1 MFDLLIKIEYYIS
14 NLFEGMRY
22 MTIKNIDVYSEM
34 NGSYV
39 MDKDKKITGYASI
52 DKPWQK
58 YYSKEA
64 ITASIPE
71 LTAYQYMVSQNE
83 DNLSTKAI
91 MYYGKKISY
100 KNYID
105 MIDETARRLYNLG
118 ITEGEVVTVM
128 SVANPELEVLFYA
141 LNKLGAVINL
151 IDVRSDY
158 KQIKKYL
165 MEVKSS
171 TVVVMDN
178 FLPEFDKCME
188 DEDIDNIVENVITLS
203 PYNSVLFPFNI
214 LAEKKSRKEDSN
226 LYSKIDEIKKKNKY
240 MTWNDL
246 MSVHK
251 YRYPRYPRYKKNMVA
266 ALVHTGGT
274 TGVPKTVKLSNENFN
289 AMAIQYKSLNANYN
303 KGDTFLNGIVPF
315 VAYGIV
321 VTIHMPMCLGMTN
334 IIAPILSP
342 KEFTEFMIKYKPNHT
357 ITVPT
362 YVEHFVHDR
371 KADSMNWKC
380 LKNLGIG
387 GDYFPEQSEIYVN
400 EFLKNHGSSSIA
412 EKGYGMTENSSTA
425 GVCLVG
431 VNKTNSLGIP
441 LPLNTYGIFERGT
454 DKELKYGEEGEIC
467 ITGPTEMLGYLDNEE
482 EEGKVIKIHSDG
494 KKWIHSEDVGI
505 IDEDGFLFF
514 KGRYKRLIP
523 HGGFKLYPSYIEGVI
538 MKHPDIDNCCVISIP
553 DKVYGASPEA
563 HVVIKKDSVSE
574 LKKLK
579 EELIKLCQDKLPSYS
594 QPEDFIFE
602 EHLPLTSVG
611 KVDYKKVEKMRIK
624 KLEESTK

>member
-1 MFDLLIKIEYYIS
+1 
-14 NLFEGMRY
+14 
-22 MTIKNIDVYSEM
+22 MTIKNIEVYSEM

-39 MDKDKKITGYASI
+39 VDKDKKITGYASI

-118 ITEGEVVTVM
+118 VTEGEVVTVM

-171 TVVVMDN
+171 EVVVMDN

-203 PYNSVLFPFNI
+203 PYNSVLFPFNV
-214 LAEKKSRKEDSN
+214 LAEKKSRKEDST

-371 KADSMNWKC
+371 KADSINWKC

-482 EEGKVIKIHSDG
+482 EERKVIKIHSDG

-602 EHLPLTSVG
+602 EDLPLTSVG

>member
-1 MFDLLIKIEYYIS
+1 
-14 NLFEGMRY
+14 
-22 MTIKNIDVYSEM
+22 MTIKNIDIYSEM

-39 MDKDKKITGYASI
+39 VDKDKKITGYASI

-118 ITEGEVVTVM
+118 VTEGEVVTVM

-171 TVVVMDN
+171 EVVVMDN

-188 DEDIDNIVENVITLS
+188 DEDVDNIVENVITLS
-203 PYNSVLFPFNI
+203 PYNSVLFPFNV
-214 LAEKKSRKEDSN
+214 LAEKKSRKEDST

-371 KADSMNWKC
+371 KADSINWKC

-482 EEGKVIKIHSDG
+482 EERKVIKIHSDG

-563 HVVIKKDSVSE
+563 HFVIKKDSVSE

-602 EHLPLTSVG
+602 EDLPLTSVG

>member
-1 MFDLLIKIEYYIS
+1 
-14 NLFEGMRY
+14 
-22 MTIKNIDVYSEM
+22 MTIKNIDIYSEM
-34 NGSYV
+34 NDNYV
-39 MDKDKKITGYASI
+39 VDKDKKITGYASI

-71 LTAYQYMVSQNE
+71 LTAYQYMVSQNK

-105 MIDETARRLYNLG
+105 MIDETSRRLYNLG
-118 ITEGEVVTVM
+118 VTEGEVVTVM
-128 SVANPELEVLFYA
+128 SVANPELEILFYA

-203 PYNSVLFPFNI
+203 PYNSVLFPFNV
-214 LAEKKSRKEDSN
+214 LAEKKSRKEDST

-431 VNKTNSLGIP
+431 VNKINSLGIP

-563 HVVIKKDSVSE
+563 HVVIKKDNVSE

-602 EHLPLTSVG
+602 EDLPLTSVG

>member
-1 MFDLLIKIEYYIS
+1 
-14 NLFEGMRY
+14 
-22 MTIKNIDVYSEM
+22 MTIKNIDIYSEM

-39 MDKDKKITGYASI
+39 VDKDKNITGYASI

-118 ITEGEVVTVM
+118 VTEGEVVTVM

-171 TVVVMDN
+171 EVVVMDN

-203 PYNSVLFPFNI
+203 PYNSVLFPFNV
-214 LAEKKSRKEDSN
+214 LAEKKSRKEDST

-431 VNKTNSLGIP
+431 VNKINSLGIP

-482 EEGKVIKIHSDG
+482 EESKVIKIHSDG

-579 EELIKLCQDKLPSYS
+579 EELIKLCQDKLPEYS

-602 EHLPLTSVG
+602 EDLPLTSVG

>member
-1 MFDLLIKIEYYIS
+1 
-14 NLFEGMRY
+14 
-22 MTIKNIDVYSEM
+22 MTIKNIDIYSEM
-34 NGSYV
+34 NDNYV
-39 MDKDKKITGYASI
+39 VDKDKKITGYASI

-118 ITEGEVVTVM
+118 VTEGEVVTVM

-171 TVVVMDN
+171 EVVVMDN

-188 DEDIDNIVENVITLS
+188 DEDVDNIVENVITLS
-203 PYNSVLFPFNI
+203 PYNSVLFPFNV
-214 LAEKKSRKEDSN
+214 LAEKKSRKKDN
-226 LYSKIDEIKKKNKY
+226 TLYSKIDEIKKKNKY

-246 MSVHK
+246 MNVNK

-431 VNKTNSLGIP
+431 VNKINSLGIP

-482 EEGKVIKIHSDG
+482 EESKLIKIHSDG

-538 MKHPDIDNCCVISIP
+538 MKHPNIDNCCVISIP

-602 EHLPLTSVG
+602 EDLPLTSVG

>member
-1 MFDLLIKIEYYIS
+1 
-14 NLFEGMRY
+14 
-22 MTIKNIDVYSEM
+22 MTIKNIDIYGEM

-39 MDKDKKITGYASI
+39 VDKDKKITGYASI

-64 ITASIPE
+64 ITANIPE

-118 ITEGEVVTVM
+118 VTEGEVVTVM

-171 TVVVMDN
+171 EVVVMDN

-188 DEDIDNIVENVITLS
+188 DEDVDNIVENVITLS
-203 PYNSVLFPFNI
+203 PYNSVLFPFNV
-214 LAEKKSRKEDSN
+214 LAEKKSRKEDST

-371 KADSMNWKC
+371 KADSINWKC

-482 EEGKVIKIHSDG
+482 EERKVIKIHSDG

-602 EHLPLTSVG
+602 EDLPLTSVG

>member
-1 MFDLLIKIEYYIS
+1 
-14 NLFEGMRY
+14 
-22 MTIKNIDVYSEM
+22 MTIKNIDIYSEM

-39 MDKDKKITGYASI
+39 VDKDKKITGYASI

-118 ITEGEVVTVM
+118 VTEGEVVTVM

-203 PYNSVLFPFNI
+203 PYNSVLFPFNV

-431 VNKTNSLGIP
+431 VNKINSLGIP

-538 MKHPDIDNCCVISIP
+538 MKHPNIDNCCVISIP

-602 EHLPLTSVG
+602 EDLPLTSVG

>member
-1 MFDLLIKIEYYIS
+1 
-14 NLFEGMRY
+14 
-22 MTIKNIDVYSEM
+22 MTIKNIDIYSEM

-39 MDKDKKITGYASI
+39 VDKDKKITGYASI

-71 LTAYQYMVSQNE
+71 LTAYQYMISQNK

-118 ITEGEVVTVM
+118 VTEGEVITVM

-171 TVVVMDN
+171 EVVVMDN

-203 PYNSVLFPFNI
+203 PYNSVLFPFNV

-387 GDYFPEQSEIYVN
+387 GDYFSEQSEIYVN

-482 EEGKVIKIHSDG
+482 EESKVIKIHSDG

-563 HVVIKKDSVSE
+563 HVVIKKDRVSE

-594 QPEDFIFE
+594 QPEDFVFE
-602 EHLPLTSVG
+602 EDLPLTSVG

>member
-1 MFDLLIKIEYYIS
+1 
-14 NLFEGMRY
+14 
-22 MTIKNIDVYSEM
+22 MTIKNIDIYSEM
-34 NGSYV
+34 NDNYV
-39 MDKDKKITGYASI
+39 VDKDKKITGYASI

-171 TVVVMDN
+171 EVVVMDN

-203 PYNSVLFPFNI
+203 PYNSVLFPFNV
-214 LAEKKSRKEDSN
+214 LAEKKSRKEDST

-563 HVVIKKDSVSE
+563 HVVIKKDSMSE

-602 EHLPLTSVG
+602 EDLPLTSVG

>member
-1 MFDLLIKIEYYIS
+1 
-14 NLFEGMRY
+14 
-22 MTIKNIDVYSEM
+22 MTIKNIDIYSEM
-34 NGSYV
+34 NDNYV
-39 MDKDKKITGYASI
+39 VDKDKKITGYASI

-71 LTAYQYMVSQNE
+71 LTAYQYMVSQNK

-118 ITEGEVVTVM
+118 VTEGEVVTVM

-171 TVVVMDN
+171 EVVVMDN

-203 PYNSVLFPFNI
+203 PYNSVLFPFNV
-214 LAEKKSRKEDSN
+214 LAEKKSRKEDST

-246 MSVHK
+246 MNVPK
-251 YRYPRYPRYKKNMVA
+251 YRYSRYPRYKKNMVA

-431 VNKTNSLGIP
+431 VNKINSLGIP

-482 EEGKVIKIHSDG
+482 EESKVIKIHSDG

-538 MKHPDIDNCCVISIP
+538 MKHPNIDNCCVISIP

-563 HVVIKKDSVSE
+563 HVVIKKDSMSE

-602 EHLPLTSVG
+602 EDLPLTSVG

>member
-1 MFDLLIKIEYYIS
+1 
-14 NLFEGMRY
+14 
-22 MTIKNIDVYSEM
+22 MTIKNIDIYSEM

-39 MDKDKKITGYASI
+39 VDKDKNITGYASI

-58 YYSKEA
+58 YYSKDA

-71 LTAYQYMVSQNE
+71 LTAYQYMVSQNK

-118 ITEGEVVTVM
+118 VTEGEVVTVM
-128 SVANPELEVLFYA
+128 SVANPELEILFYA
-141 LNKLGAVINL
+141 LNKLGAVINI

-171 TVVVMDN
+171 EVVVMDN

-203 PYNSVLFPFNI
+203 PYNSVLFPFNV

-467 ITGPTEMLGYLDNEE
+467 ITSPTEMLGYLDNEE
-482 EEGKVIKIHSDG
+482 EERKVIKIHSDG

-602 EHLPLTSVG
+602 EDLPLTSVG

>member
-1 MFDLLIKIEYYIS
+1 
-14 NLFEGMRY
+14 
-22 MTIKNIDVYSEM
+22 MTIKNIDIYSEM

-39 MDKDKKITGYASI
+39 VDKDKKITGYASI

-64 ITASIPE
+64 ITANIPE

-118 ITEGEVVTVM
+118 VTEGEVVTVM

-171 TVVVMDN
+171 EVVVMDN
-178 FLPEFDKCME
+178 FLPEFDNCME
-188 DEDIDNIVENVITLS
+188 DEDVDNIVENVITLS
-203 PYNSVLFPFNI
+203 PYNSVLFPFNV
-214 LAEKKSRKEDSN
+214 LAEKKSRKEDST

-371 KADSMNWKC
+371 KADSINWKC

-482 EEGKVIKIHSDG
+482 EERKVIKIHSDG

-602 EHLPLTSVG
+602 EDLPLTSVG
-611 KVDYKKVEKMRIK
+611 KVDYKKVDKMRIK

>member
-1 MFDLLIKIEYYIS
+1 
-14 NLFEGMRY
+14 
-22 MTIKNIDVYSEM
+22 MTIKNIDIYSEM
-34 NGSYV
+34 NDNYV
-39 MDKDKKITGYASI
+39 VDKDKKITGYASI

-71 LTAYQYMVSQNE
+71 LTAYQYMVSQNK

-105 MIDETARRLYNLG
+105 MIDETSRRLYNLG
-118 ITEGEVVTVM
+118 VTEGEVVTVM
-128 SVANPELEVLFYA
+128 SVANPELEILFYA

-203 PYNSVLFPFNI
+203 PYNSVLFPFNV
-214 LAEKKSRKEDSN
+214 LAEKKSRKEDST
-226 LYSKIDEIKKKNKY
+226 LYSKIDEIKNKNKY

-246 MSVHK
+246 MNVPK
-251 YRYPRYPRYKKNMVA
+251 YRYSRYPRYKKNMVA

-454 DKELKYGEEGEIC
+454 NKELKYGEEGEIC
-467 ITGPTEMLGYLDNEE
+467 ITGPTAMLGYLDNE

-538 MKHPDIDNCCVISIP
+538 MKHPNIDNCCVISIP

-602 EHLPLTSVG
+602 EDLPLTSVG

>member
-1 MFDLLIKIEYYIS
+1 
-14 NLFEGMRY
+14 
-22 MTIKNIDVYSEM
+22 MTIKNIDIYSEM

-39 MDKDKKITGYASI
+39 VDKDKKITGYASI

-64 ITASIPE
+64 ITANIPE

-118 ITEGEVVTVM
+118 VTEGEVVTVM

-171 TVVVMDN
+171 EVVVMDN

-188 DEDIDNIVENVITLS
+188 DEDVDNIVENVITLS
-203 PYNSVLFPFNI
+203 PYNSVLFPFNV
-214 LAEKKSRKEDSN
+214 LAEKKSRKEDST

-371 KADSMNWKC
+371 KADSINWKC

-482 EEGKVIKIHSDG
+482 EERKVIKIHSDG

-602 EHLPLTSVG
+602 EDLPLTSVG
-611 KVDYKKVEKMRIK
+611 RVDYKKVEKMRIK

>member
-1 MFDLLIKIEYYIS
+1 
-14 NLFEGMRY
+14 

-39 MDKDKKITGYASI
+39 VDKDKKITGYASI

-71 LTAYQYMVSQNE
+71 LTAYQYMVSQNK

-118 ITEGEVVTVM
+118 VTEGEVVTVM

-171 TVVVMDN
+171 EVVVMDN

-203 PYNSVLFPFNI
+203 PYNSVLFPFNV
-214 LAEKKSRKEDSN
+214 LAEKKSRKEDST

-387 GDYFPEQSEIYVN
+387 GDYFSEQSEIYVN

-482 EEGKVIKIHSDG
+482 EESKVIKIHSDG

-563 HVVIKKDSVSE
+563 HVVIKKNRVSE

-602 EHLPLTSVG
+602 EDLPLTSVG

>member
-1 MFDLLIKIEYYIS
+1 
-14 NLFEGMRY
+14 
-22 MTIKNIDVYSEM
+22 MTIKNIDIYSEM

-39 MDKDKKITGYASI
+39 VDKDKKITGYASI

-71 LTAYQYMVSQNE
+71 LTAYQYMVSQNK
-83 DNLSTKAI
+83 DNLNTKSI
-91 MYYGKKISY
+91 IYYGKKISY
-100 KNYID
+100 KTFID
-105 MIDETARRLYNLG
+105 MIDETAKRLYNLG
-118 ITEGEVVTVM
+118 VMEGEVVTVM
-128 SVANPELEVLFYA
+128 SIANPELEILFYA
-141 LNKLGAVINL
+141 LNKLGAIINL

-158 KQIKKYL
+158 RQIKKYL
-165 MEVKSS
+165 KEVKSS

-188 DEDIDNIVENVITLS
+188 DEEIDNIVENVITLS
-203 PYNSVLFPFNI
+203 PFNSVLFPFNV
-214 LAEKKSRKEDSN
+214 LAEKKARKEDST
-226 LYSKIDEIKKKNKY
+226 LYSKIDGVKKKNKY

-246 MSVHK
+246 MNVFK
-251 YRYPRYPRYKKNMVA
+251 YRCPRYPRYKKDMVA

-467 ITGPTEMLGYLDNEE
+467 ITGPTAMLGYLDNEE
-482 EEGKVIKIHSDG
+482 EEGKIIKIHSDG

-602 EHLPLTSVG
+602 EDLPLTSVG

>member
-1 MFDLLIKIEYYIS
+1 
-14 NLFEGMRY
+14 

-39 MDKDKKITGYASI
+39 VDKDKNITGYASI

-118 ITEGEVVTVM
+118 VTEGEVVTVM

-203 PYNSVLFPFNI
+203 PYNSVLFPFNV

-431 VNKTNSLGIP
+431 VNKINSLGIP

-538 MKHPDIDNCCVISIP
+538 MKHPNIDNCCVISIP

-602 EHLPLTSVG
+602 EDLPLTSVG

>member
-1 MFDLLIKIEYYIS
+1 
-14 NLFEGMRY
+14 
-22 MTIKNIDVYSEM
+22 MTIKNIDIYSEM

-39 MDKDKKITGYASI
+39 VDKDKKITGYASI

-64 ITASIPE
+64 ITANIPE

-118 ITEGEVVTVM
+118 VTEGEVVTVM

-171 TVVVMDN
+171 EVVVMDN

-188 DEDIDNIVENVITLS
+188 DEDVDNIVENVITLS
-203 PYNSVLFPFNI
+203 PYNSVLFPFNV
-214 LAEKKSRKEDSN
+214 LAEKKSRKEDST

-371 KADSMNWKC
+371 KADSINWKC

-387 GDYFPEQSEIYVN
+387 GDYFSEQSEIYVN

-482 EEGKVIKIHSDG
+482 EERKVIKIHSDG

-602 EHLPLTSVG
+602 EDLPLTSVG

>member
-1 MFDLLIKIEYYIS
+1 
-14 NLFEGMRY
+14 

-39 MDKDKKITGYASI
+39 VDKDKKITGYASI

-118 ITEGEVVTVM
+118 VTEGEVVTVM

-171 TVVVMDN
+171 EVVVMDN

-203 PYNSVLFPFNI
+203 PYNSVLFPFNV

-482 EEGKVIKIHSDG
+482 EESKVIKIHSDG

-563 HVVIKKDSVSE
+563 HVVIKKDNVSE

-602 EHLPLTSVG
+602 EDLPLTSVG

>member
-1 MFDLLIKIEYYIS
+1 
-14 NLFEGMRY
+14 
-22 MTIKNIDVYSEM
+22 MTIKNIEVYSEM

-39 MDKDKKITGYASI
+39 VDKDKKITGYASI

-171 TVVVMDN
+171 EVVVMDN

-203 PYNSVLFPFNI
+203 PYNSVLFPFNV
-214 LAEKKSRKEDSN
+214 LAEKKSRKEDN
-226 LYSKIDEIKKKNKY
+226 TLYSKIDEIKKKNKY

-387 GDYFPEQSEIYVN
+387 GDYFQEQSEIYVN

-563 HVVIKKDSVSE
+563 HVVIKKDSMSE

-602 EHLPLTSVG
+602 EDLPLTSVG

>member
-1 MFDLLIKIEYYIS
+1 
-14 NLFEGMRY
+14 
-22 MTIKNIDVYSEM
+22 MTIKNIDIYSEM

-39 MDKDKKITGYASI
+39 VDKDKKITGYASI

-118 ITEGEVVTVM
+118 VTEGEVVTVM

-171 TVVVMDN
+171 EVVVMDN

-203 PYNSVLFPFNI
+203 PYNSVLFPFNV
-214 LAEKKSRKEDSN
+214 LAEKKSRKEDST

-371 KADSMNWKC
+371 KADSMNWKF

-467 ITGPTEMLGYLDNEE
+467 ITGPTAMLGYLDNEE

-602 EHLPLTSVG
+602 EDLPLTSVG

>member
-1 MFDLLIKIEYYIS
+1 
-14 NLFEGMRY
+14 
-22 MTIKNIDVYSEM
+22 MTIKNIEVYSEM

-39 MDKDKKITGYASI
+39 VDKDKKITGYASI

-118 ITEGEVVTVM
+118 VTEGEVVTVM

-171 TVVVMDN
+171 EVVVMDN

-203 PYNSVLFPFNI
+203 PYNSVLYPFNV

-226 LYSKIDEIKKKNKY
+226 LYGKIDEIKKKNKY

-563 HVVIKKDSVSE
+563 HVVIKKDSMSE

-602 EHLPLTSVG
+602 EDLPLTSVG

>member
-1 MFDLLIKIEYYIS
+1 
-14 NLFEGMRY
+14 
-22 MTIKNIDVYSEM
+22 
-34 NGSYV
+34 
-39 MDKDKKITGYASI
+39 
-52 DKPWQK
+52 
-58 YYSKEA
+58 
-64 ITASIPE
+64 
-71 LTAYQYMVSQNE
+71 MVSQNE

-118 ITEGEVVTVM
+118 VTEGEVVTVM

-171 TVVVMDN
+171 EVVVMDN

-188 DEDIDNIVENVITLS
+188 DEDVDNIVENVITLS
-203 PYNSVLFPFNI
+203 PYNSVLFPFNV
-214 LAEKKSRKEDSN
+214 LAEKNSRKEDST

-246 MSVHK
+246 MNVPK
-251 YRYPRYPRYKKNMVA
+251 YRYSRYPRYKKNMVA

-371 KADSMNWKC
+371 KADSINWKC

-482 EEGKVIKIHSDG
+482 EERKVIKIHSDG

-602 EHLPLTSVG
+602 EDLPLTSVG

>member
-1 MFDLLIKIEYYIS
+1 
-14 NLFEGMRY
+14 
-22 MTIKNIDVYSEM
+22 
-34 NGSYV
+34 
-39 MDKDKKITGYASI
+39 
-52 DKPWQK
+52 
-58 YYSKEA
+58 
-64 ITASIPE
+64 
-71 LTAYQYMVSQNE
+71 
-83 DNLSTKAI
+83 
-91 MYYGKKISY
+91 
-100 KNYID
+100 
-105 MIDETARRLYNLG
+105 
-118 ITEGEVVTVM
+118 
-128 SVANPELEVLFYA
+128 
-141 LNKLGAVINL
+141 
-151 IDVRSDY
+151 
-158 KQIKKYL
+158 
-165 MEVKSS
+165 
-171 TVVVMDN
+171 
-178 FLPEFDKCME
+178 
-188 DEDIDNIVENVITLS
+188 
-203 PYNSVLFPFNI
+203 
-214 LAEKKSRKEDSN
+214 
-226 LYSKIDEIKKKNKY
+226 
-240 MTWNDL
+240 
-246 MSVHK
+246 
-251 YRYPRYPRYKKNMVA
+251 
-266 ALVHTGGT
+266 
-274 TGVPKTVKLSNENFN
+274 
-289 AMAIQYKSLNANYN
+289 MAIQYKSLNANYN

-371 KADSMNWKC
+371 KADSINWKC

-482 EEGKVIKIHSDG
+482 EERKVIKIHSDG

-602 EHLPLTSVG
+602 EDLPLTSVG

>member
-1 MFDLLIKIEYYIS
+1 
-14 NLFEGMRY
+14 
-22 MTIKNIDVYSEM
+22 
-34 NGSYV
+34 
-39 MDKDKKITGYASI
+39 
-52 DKPWQK
+52 
-58 YYSKEA
+58 
-64 ITASIPE
+64 
-71 LTAYQYMVSQNE
+71 
-83 DNLSTKAI
+83 
-91 MYYGKKISY
+91 
-100 KNYID
+100 
-105 MIDETARRLYNLG
+105 
-118 ITEGEVVTVM
+118 
-128 SVANPELEVLFYA
+128 
-141 LNKLGAVINL
+141 
-151 IDVRSDY
+151 
-158 KQIKKYL
+158 

-171 TVVVMDN
+171 EVVVMDN

-203 PYNSVLFPFNI
+203 PYNSVLFPFNV
-214 LAEKKSRKEDSN
+214 LAEKKSRKEDST

-357 ITVPT
+357 ATVPT
-362 YVEHFVHDR
+362 YVEHFIEDE
-371 KADSMNWKC
+371 KANSMNWKC
-380 LKNLGIG
+380 IKHIG
-387 GDYFPEQSEIYVN
+387 VGGESFTRTQEQEVKD
-400 EFLKNHGSSSIA
+400 FLKNHNSSGSID
-412 EKGYGMTENSSTA
+412 KGFGMTELSGTSVTCMGN
-425 GVCLVG
+425 
-431 VNKTNSLGIP
+431 VNKFTSLGIP

-467 ITGPTEMLGYLDNEE
+467 ITGPTEMIGYLDNEE
-482 EEGKVIKIHSDG
+482 EEGKIIKIHSDG

-574 LKKLK
+574 FKKLK

-602 EHLPLTSVG
+602 EDLPLTSVG

>member
-1 MFDLLIKIEYYIS
+1 
-14 NLFEGMRY
+14 
-22 MTIKNIDVYSEM
+22 MTIKNIDIYSEM

-39 MDKDKKITGYASI
+39 VDKDKNITGYASI

-118 ITEGEVVTVM
+118 VTEGEVVTVM

-171 TVVVMDN
+171 EVVVMDN

-203 PYNSVLFPFNI
+203 PYNSVLYPFNV

-226 LYSKIDEIKKKNKY
+226 LYGKIDEIKKKNKY

-371 KADSMNWKC
+371 KADSINWKC

-431 VNKTNSLGIP
+431 VNKINSLGIP

-523 HGGFKLYPSYIEGVI
+523 HGGFKLYPSYIEEVI
-538 MKHPDIDNCCVISIP
+538 MKHPNIDNCCVISIP

-602 EHLPLTSVG
+602 EDLPLTSVG

>member
-1 MFDLLIKIEYYIS
+1 
-14 NLFEGMRY
+14 
-22 MTIKNIDVYSEM
+22 MTIKNIDIYSEM

-39 MDKDKKITGYASI
+39 VDKDKKITGYASI

-71 LTAYQYMVSQNE
+71 LIAYQYMVSQNE

-118 ITEGEVVTVM
+118 VTEGEVVTVM

-171 TVVVMDN
+171 EVVVMDN

-203 PYNSVLFPFNI
+203 PYNSVLFPFNV
-214 LAEKKSRKEDSN
+214 LAEKKSRKEDST

-289 AMAIQYKSLNANYN
+289 AMAIQYKLLNANYN

-357 ITVPT
+357 ATVPT

-380 LKNLGIG
+380 IKHIG
-387 GDYFPEQSEIYVN
+387 VGGESFTRTQEQEVKD
-400 EFLKNHGSSSIA
+400 FLKNHNSSGSID
-412 EKGYGMTENSSTA
+412 KGFGMTELSGTSVTCMGN
-425 GVCLVG
+425 
-431 VNKTNSLGIP
+431 VNKFTSLGIP

-482 EEGKVIKIHSDG
+482 EEGKIIKIHSDG

-602 EHLPLTSVG
+602 EDLPLTSVG

>member
-1 MFDLLIKIEYYIS
+1 
-14 NLFEGMRY
+14 
-22 MTIKNIDVYSEM
+22 MTIKNIDIYSEM

-39 MDKDKKITGYASI
+39 VDKDKKITGYASI

-64 ITASIPE
+64 ITANIPE

-118 ITEGEVVTVM
+118 VTEGEVVTVM

-171 TVVVMDN
+171 EVVVMDN

-188 DEDIDNIVENVITLS
+188 DEDVDNIVENVITLS
-203 PYNSVLFPFNI
+203 PYNSVLFPFNV
-214 LAEKKSRKEDSN
+214 LAEKKSRKEDST
-226 LYSKIDEIKKKNKY
+226 LYSRIDEIKKKNKY

-371 KADSMNWKC
+371 KADSINWKC

-431 VNKTNSLGIP
+431 VNKINSLGIP

-523 HGGFKLYPSYIEGVI
+523 HGGFKLYPSYIEGII

-602 EHLPLTSVG
+602 EDLPLTSVG

>member
-1 MFDLLIKIEYYIS
+1 
-14 NLFEGMRY
+14 
-22 MTIKNIDVYSEM
+22 MTIKNIDIYSEM

-39 MDKDKKITGYASI
+39 VDKDKKITGYASI

-71 LTAYQYMVSQNE
+71 LTAYQYIVSQNK

-118 ITEGEVVTVM
+118 VTEGEVVTVM

-203 PYNSVLFPFNI
+203 PYNSVLFPFNV

-357 ITVPT
+357 ATVPT
-362 YVEHFVHDR
+362 YVEHFIEDEKVN
-371 KADSMNWKC
+371 SMNWKC
-380 LKNLGIG
+380 IKHIG
-387 GDYFPEQSEIYVN
+387 VGGESFTRTQEQEVKD
-400 EFLKNHGSSSIA
+400 FLKNHNSSGSID
-412 EKGYGMTENSSTA
+412 KGFGMTELSGTSVTCMGN
-425 GVCLVG
+425 
-431 VNKTNSLGIP
+431 VNKFTSLGIP

-482 EEGKVIKIHSDG
+482 EECKVIKIHSDG
-494 KKWIHSEDVGI
+494 KRWIHSEDVGI

-602 EHLPLTSVG
+602 EDLPLTSVG

>member
-1 MFDLLIKIEYYIS
+1 
-14 NLFEGMRY
+14 

-39 MDKDKKITGYASI
+39 VDKDKKITGYASI

-64 ITASIPE
+64 ITANIPE
-71 LTAYQYMVSQNE
+71 LTAYQYMVSQNK

-118 ITEGEVVTVM
+118 VTEGEVVTVM

-171 TVVVMDN
+171 EVVVMDN

-203 PYNSVLFPFNI
+203 PYNSVLFPFNV
-214 LAEKKSRKEDSN
+214 LAEKKSRKEDN
-226 LYSKIDEIKKKNKY
+226 TLYSKIDEIKKKNKY

-431 VNKTNSLGIP
+431 VNKINSLGIP

-467 ITGPTEMLGYLDNEE
+467 ITGPTEMIGYLDNEE
-482 EEGKVIKIHSDG
+482 EESKVIKIHSDG
-494 KKWIHSEDVGI
+494 KRWIHSEDVGI

-602 EHLPLTSVG
+602 EDLPLTSVG

>member
-1 MFDLLIKIEYYIS
+1 
-14 NLFEGMRY
+14 
-22 MTIKNIDVYSEM
+22 MTIKNIEVYSEM

-39 MDKDKKITGYASI
+39 VDKDKNITGYASI

-171 TVVVMDN
+171 EVVVMDN

-203 PYNSVLFPFNI
+203 PYNSVLFPFNV

-494 KKWIHSEDVGI
+494 KRWIHSEDVGI

-602 EHLPLTSVG
+602 EDLPLTSVG

>member
-1 MFDLLIKIEYYIS
+1 
-14 NLFEGMRY
+14 
-22 MTIKNIDVYSEM
+22 MTIKNIDIYSEM

-39 MDKDKKITGYASI
+39 VDKDKNITGYASI

-118 ITEGEVVTVM
+118 VTEGEVVTVM

-171 TVVVMDN
+171 EVVVMDN

-188 DEDIDNIVENVITLS
+188 DEDVDNIVENVITLS
-203 PYNSVLFPFNI
+203 PYNSVLFPFNV

-431 VNKTNSLGIP
+431 VNKINSLGIP

-563 HVVIKKDSVSE
+563 HVVIKKDNVSE

-602 EHLPLTSVG
+602 EDLPLTSVG

>member
-1 MFDLLIKIEYYIS
+1 
-14 NLFEGMRY
+14 
-22 MTIKNIDVYSEM
+22 MTIKNIEVYSEM

-39 MDKDKKITGYASI
+39 VDKDKKITGYASI

-171 TVVVMDN
+171 EVVVMDN
-178 FLPEFDKCME
+178 FLPEFDKCMV

-203 PYNSVLFPFNI
+203 PYNSVLFPFNV
-214 LAEKKSRKEDSN
+214 LAEKKSRKEDST

-563 HVVIKKDSVSE
+563 HVVIKKDSMSE

-602 EHLPLTSVG
+602 EDLPLTSVG

>member
-1 MFDLLIKIEYYIS
+1 
-14 NLFEGMRY
+14 
-22 MTIKNIDVYSEM
+22 MTIKNIDIYSEM

-39 MDKDKKITGYASI
+39 VDKDKKITGYASI

-64 ITASIPE
+64 ITANIPE

-118 ITEGEVVTVM
+118 VTEGEVVTVM

-171 TVVVMDN
+171 EVVVMDN

-188 DEDIDNIVENVITLS
+188 DEDVDNIVENVITLS
-203 PYNSVLFPFNI
+203 PYNSVLFPFNV
-214 LAEKKSRKEDSN
+214 LAEKKSRKEDST

-371 KADSMNWKC
+371 KADSINWKC

-482 EEGKVIKIHSDG
+482 EERKVIKIHSDG

-594 QPEDFIFE
+594 RPEDFIFE
-602 EHLPLTSVG
+602 EDLPLTSVG

>member
-1 MFDLLIKIEYYIS
+1 
-14 NLFEGMRY
+14 
-22 MTIKNIDVYSEM
+22 MTIKNIDIYSEM
-34 NGSYV
+34 NDNYV
-39 MDKDKKITGYASI
+39 VDKDKKITGYASI

-71 LTAYQYMVSQNE
+71 LTAYQYMVSQNK

-105 MIDETARRLYNLG
+105 MIDETSRRLYNLG

-165 MEVKSS
+165 MEIKSS
-171 TVVVMDN
+171 EVVVMDN
-178 FLPEFDKCME
+178 FLLEFDKCME

-203 PYNSVLFPFNI
+203 PYNSVLFPFNV
-214 LAEKKSRKEDSN
+214 LAEKKSRKEDST

-431 VNKTNSLGIP
+431 VNKINSLGIP

-514 KGRYKRLIP
+514 KGRYKRLMP

-579 EELIKLCQDKLPSYS
+579 EELIKLCQDKLPSYL

-602 EHLPLTSVG
+602 EDLPLTSVG

>member
-1 MFDLLIKIEYYIS
+1 
-14 NLFEGMRY
+14 
-22 MTIKNIDVYSEM
+22 MTIKNIDVYSKM

-39 MDKDKKITGYASI
+39 VDKDKKITGYASI

-91 MYYGKKISY
+91 MYYGKRISY

-118 ITEGEVVTVM
+118 VTEGEVVTVM
-128 SVANPELEVLFYA
+128 SVANPELEILFYA

-171 TVVVMDN
+171 EVVVMDN

-203 PYNSVLFPFNI
+203 PYNSVLFPFNV
-214 LAEKKSRKEDSN
+214 LAEKKSRKENST

-362 YVEHFVHDR
+362 YVEHFVHDK

-387 GDYFPEQSEIYVN
+387 GDYFSEQSEIYVN

-431 VNKTNSLGIP
+431 VNKTSSLGIP

-482 EEGKVIKIHSDG
+482 EESKVIKIHSDG

-602 EHLPLTSVG
+602 EDLPLTSVG

-624 KLEESTK
+624 KLEEGTK

>member
-1 MFDLLIKIEYYIS
+1 
-14 NLFEGMRY
+14 

-39 MDKDKKITGYASI
+39 VDKDKKITGYASI

-58 YYSKEA
+58 YYSKDA

-118 ITEGEVVTVM
+118 VTEGEVVTVM

-203 PYNSVLFPFNI
+203 PYNSVLFPFNV

-289 AMAIQYKSLNANYN
+289 AMAIQYKLLNANYN

-357 ITVPT
+357 ATVPT

-380 LKNLGIG
+380 IKHIG
-387 GDYFPEQSEIYVN
+387 VGGESFTRTQEQEVKD
-400 EFLKNHGSSSIA
+400 FLKNHNSSGSID
-412 EKGYGMTENSSTA
+412 KGFGMTELSGTSVTCMGN
-425 GVCLVG
+425 
-431 VNKTNSLGIP
+431 VNKFTSLGIP

-482 EEGKVIKIHSDG
+482 EEGKIIKIHSDG

-602 EHLPLTSVG
+602 EDLPLTSVG